1 MSIFAQTATASMEG
15 TSGPGASRYPLPVFE
30 AEVRLAHEIADRAAD
45 IALPLFRSGVDAR
58 LKADRTPVTEA
69 DLRIEE
75 LVRDAVAARFPGD
88 AVHGE
93 EAGLQ
98 GEAER
103 TWIVD
108 PIDGTKNFAAGIQ
121 VWATL
126 LALRVGEE
134 LVLGVVSA
142 PALGERYVAVRGEG
156 ARLNG
161 EAIHVSKS
169 ASLDDAAVCFGDPDN
184 FAGDRLRE
192 PFLDLLTEA
201 SRSRGFGDFWGHL
214 LVARGSMDVMIEPS
228 LALWDYAALVP
239 IVEEAGGRITQLDG
253 SPLAH
258 GGSALTTNGLL
269 HDDVASRFAR

>member
-1 MSIFAQTATASMEG
+1 
-15 TSGPGASRYPLPVFE
+15 VFE
-30 AEVRLAHEIADRAAD
+30 AELLLAHEIADRAAE
-45 IALPLFRSGVDAR
+45 IAVPLFRGGVDAR
-58 LKADRTPVTEA
+58 LKADWTPVTDA
-69 DLRIEE
+69 DLRVEE
-75 LVRDAVAARFPGD
+75 LVRDAVGARFPGD

-93 EAGLQ
+93 EGGLQ
-98 GEAER
+98 GSAER

-126 LALRVGEE
+126 LALRVEEE

-142 PALGERYVAVRGEG
+142 PALGERYEAVRGGG

-161 EAIHVSKS
+161 EPIHVSRA
-169 ASLDDAAVCFGDPDN
+169 ASLEDAALCFGDPDN
-184 FAGDRLRE
+184 FAGDRLRT
-192 PFLDLLTEA
+192 PFLDLLMTS
-201 SRSRGFGDFWGHL
+201 SRSRGFGDFWGHV

-239 IVEEAGGRITQLDG
+239 IVEEAGGRITQLNG

-258 GGSALTTNGLL
+258 GGSALTTNGVL
-269 HDDVASRFAR
+269 HDAVASRFAP